1 MSHPD
6 SRQLRIGHGFDAHR
20 FAPDFDPASPLVL
33 AGVTLPAK
41 RSLLAH
47 SDGDLVL
54 HALADAVLG
63 AAAAGDIG
71 RLFPDSDA
79 SIAGISSSVILDA
92 ALKAAV
98 AKGLRLINLDLTVVA
113 QAPKLSPFAEEMRES
128 LAGLTGLPRDCI
140 NLKAT
145 TTEGMGWLGR
155 EEGMAC
161 HAVVL
166 LGASGAGS
174 RAG

>member
-1 MSHPD
+1 MSLPD
-6 SRQLRIGHGFDAHR
+6 LNKFRIGHGYDVHR
-20 FAPDFDPASPLVL
+20 FADCFDPVKPLIL
-33 AGVTLPAK
+33 AGVTLPVEM
-41 RSLLAH
+41 SLKAH

-63 AAAAGDIG
+63 AAAEGDIG
-71 RLFPDSDA
+71 RLFPDSDPNL
-79 SIAGISSSVILDA
+79 AGISSAIILQT
-92 ALKAAV
+92 ALEKATE
-98 AKGLRLINLDLTVVA
+98 KGLKPINLDLTVVA
-113 QAPKLSPFAEEMRES
+113 QAPKISPHAEAMRES
-128 LAGLTGLPRDCI
+128 LAALTGLPAAAI

-166 LGASGAGS
+166 MGPDV
-174 RAG
+174 

>member
-1 MSHPD
+1 MNLSELNK
-6 SRQLRIGHGFDAHR
+6 LRIGHGYDAHR
-20 FAPDFDPASPLVL
+20 FADRFDSAKPLIL
-33 AGVTLPAK
+33 AGVQLPVEM
-41 RSLLAH
+41 SLKAH

-63 AAAAGDIG
+63 AAAEGDIG

-79 SIAGISSSVILDA
+79 SLAGISSAVILRT
-92 ALKAAV
+92 ALEKAA
-98 AKGLRLINLDLTVVA
+98 AKSLKPINLDLTVIA
-113 QAPKLSPFAEEMRES
+113 QAPKISPHAGAMRKS
-128 LAGLTGLPRDCI
+128 LADLTGLSAAGV

-166 LGASGAGS
+166 MGPDV
-174 RAG
+174 

>member
-6 SRQLRIGHGFDAHR
+6 PRRLRIGHGFDAHR
-20 FAPDFDPASPLVL
+20 FAPEFDPASPLVL
-33 AGVTLPAK
+33 AGVTLPVE

-47 SDGDLVL
+47 SDGDLLL

-79 SIAGISSSVILDA
+79 GIAGISSSVILGA
-92 ALKAAV
+92 ALEAAA
-98 AKGLRLINLDLTVVA
+98 AKGLSLINLDLTVVA
-113 QAPKLSPFAEEMRES
+113 QAPKLSPFVEEIRDS
-128 LAGLTGLPRDCI
+128 LALLTGLPRDCI

-166 LGASGAGS
+166 LADSPAG
-174 RAG
+174 G